1 MQTVRAIALIERAV
15 QLADEQFLGD
25 PLAEAC
31 RFASR
36 EERQAVLCIVRS
48 RPALFDR
55 PPTPQNVMAA
65 LREMVRSKPAQ
76 TILQRSPV
84 VWAT

>member
-1 MQTVRAIALIERAV
+1 MQTMRAIALIEQAV
-15 QLADEQFLGD
+15 QLADQQFPGD

-55 PPTPQNVMAA
+55 PPTSQNVMAT

-76 TILQRSPV
+76 PVLQRSV

>member
-1 MQTVRAIALIERAV
+1 MQTVRAIALIEQAV
-15 QLADEQFLGD
+15 QLADEQFPGD
-25 PLAEAC
+25 PLAEVC
-31 RFASR
+31 RLASR

-76 TILQRSPV
+76 AVLQRCPV